1 MIKIHWFI
9 INILPI
15 LGFLLAFL
23 FIINIINERRPPSS
37 TFAWLLAII
46 FIPYISVPLYIIFGG
61 RKMKHMIRKKEKLK
75 TNKLKINIKTDEKY
89 KNKEILLSTYND
101 LFPVRYN
108 NWVKILETGEIAF
121 NYLIMLIK
129 NAKKSIY
136 ITTYVLGIDETGKS
150 FLNVLIEKIKEG
162 VEVCLLLDALG
173 SMGISKTFLS
183 NFKKAGGEY
192 AFFMPMI
199 HVPFRGRANLRNH
212 RKSVIID
219 YKFAILGGMNIAQ
232 EYMGKTPYNK
242 RWYDFSLAIKGSAVL
257 DLYSVFYSDWK
268 FAAKK
273 ELHLK
278 PDDINYN
285 YKKGHVPLHLV
296 PSGPDMEGDVLHDTI
311 LTAIFKAK
319 KRIWIVTPYFI
330 PDEMLTK
337 ALCIAAERNVE
348 VHLIIPLVSNHRL
361 ADLIRKNYLIQIQEA
376 GIKIYNFKPGMLHAK
391 LIIIDNMY
399 SIIGSAN
406 MDIRSLFLNY
416 EIALF
421 IYSKEILKQLEKW
434 VVEIMKE
441 CEIGIKKSSIV
452 SGFLERIARLLAPL
466 L

>member
-1 MIKIHWFI
+1 
-9 INILPI
+9 
-15 LGFLLAFL
+15 
-23 FIINIINERRPPSS
+23 
-37 TFAWLLAII
+37 
-46 FIPYISVPLYIIFGG
+46 
-61 RKMKHMIRKKEKLK
+61 
-75 TNKLKINIKTDEKY
+75 
-89 KNKEILLSTYND
+89 
-101 LFPVRYN
+101 
-108 NWVKILETGEIAF
+108 
-121 NYLIMLIK
+121 MLIK

-273 ELHLK
+273 
-278 PDDINYN
+278 
-285 YKKGHVPLHLV
+285 
-296 PSGPDMEGDVLHDTI
+296 DTI
-311 LTAIFKAK
+311 
-319 KRIWIVTPYFI
+319 
-330 PDEMLTK
+330 
-337 ALCIAAERNVE
+337 
-348 VHLIIPLVSNHRL
+348 
-361 ADLIRKNYLIQIQEA
+361 
-376 GIKIYNFKPGMLHAK
+376 
-391 LIIIDNMY
+391 
-399 SIIGSAN
+399 
-406 MDIRSLFLNY
+406 
-416 EIALF
+416 
-421 IYSKEILKQLEKW
+421 
-434 VVEIMKE
+434 
-441 CEIGIKKSSIV
+441 
-452 SGFLERIARLLAPL
+452 
-466 L
+466 